1 MKGLELSRAFWEDAV
16 RPAIRETCPVLL
28 PRLAAGLCGGGSDC
42 LGYDDELSHDHGYAA
57 GCMLFLA
64 PEDAETHGFLLSA
77 LYDRLPREF
86 LGVKTEHRS
95 RQGNG
100 RYGVKTTEQFLLE
113 QTGLFHTPETWREWM
128 AIPSYAL
135 AAACAGEIFYDGSG
149 DMTGIRETLR
159 TGMPED
165 VRVKKIAG
173 HAALMAQ
180 SGQYNVS
187 RCRRHGE
194 EGAARLACCEFVNHT
209 LAMLFLLN
217 ERHMPFYKWAFRA
230 AKELP
235 KLSKLIPTLEALLR
249 EPDEDT
255 IERVSAAVIEE
266 LRAQGLTD
274 GGWDFLEPHAY
285 AVMRRIRNPEIAA
298 LHIMEV

>member
-1 MKGLELSRAFWEDAV
+1 MKGLELSRAFWEEIV
-16 RPAIRETCPVLL
+16 RPAVEENCPVLL

-57 GCMLFLA
+57 GCMLFLP
-64 PEDAETHGFLLSA
+64 PEDAETHGFLLST

-86 LGVKTEHRS
+86 RGVKTEHRS
-95 RQGNG
+95 RQGDG
-100 RYGVKTTEQFLLE
+100 RCGVKTTTQFLLE
-113 QTGLFHTPETWREWM
+113 QTGLPRPPESWRKWM

-135 AAACAGEIFYDGSG
+135 AAACAGEIFYDGLG
-149 DMTGIRETLR
+149 EMTRLRRTLR
-159 TGMPED
+159 DGMPED
-165 VRVKKIAG
+165 VRLKKIAG

-194 EGAARLACCEFVNHT
+194 EGAAYLACGEFVRHT

-217 ERHMPFYKWAFRA
+217 RRHMPFYKWAFRA
-230 AKELP
+230 ARELP
-235 KLSKLIPTLEALLR
+235 ELSELVPALEQLLR
-249 EPDEDT
+249 APDEDT
-255 IERVSAAVIEE
+255 IERVSAAVIRE

-274 GGWDFLEPHAY
+274 GAWDFLEPHAY
-285 AVMRRIRNPEIAA
+285 AVMRCIRSPEIAA
-298 LHIMEV
+298 LHVMEV

>member
-86 LGVKTEHRS
+86 LG
-95 RQGNG
+95 
-100 RYGVKTTEQFLLE
+100 LLE

-173 HAALMAQ
+173 HAVLMAQ

-194 EGAARLACCEFVNHT
+194 EAAARLACCEFVNHT

-235 KLSKLIPTLEALLR
+235 KLSELIPTLEALLR

>member
-1 MKGLELSRAFWEDAV
+1 MQGLELSRAFWEEAV
-16 RPAIRETCPVLL
+16 RPAIEETCPVLL

-42 LGYDDELSHDHGYAA
+42 LGYDDELSHDHGFAA

-64 PEDAETHGFLLSA
+64 PEDAETHGFLLST

-86 LGVKTEHRS
+86 RGVKTEHRS
-95 RQGNG
+95 RRGDG
-100 RYGVKTTEQFLLE
+100 RYGVITTAQFLYMH
-113 QTGLFHTPETWREWM
+113 TGRARLPEAWREWM

-135 AAACAGEIFYDGSG
+135 AAACAGELFADGSG
-149 DMTGIRETLR
+149 DMTRIREALR
-159 TGMPED
+159 GGMPED
-165 VRVKKIAG
+165 VRLKKIAG

-194 EGAARLACCEFVNHT
+194 EAAAYLACGEFVKHT

-217 ERHMPFYKWAFRA
+217 RRHMPFYKWAFRA
-230 AKELP
+230 AGELP
-235 KLSKLIPTLEALLR
+235 VLAELVPALETLLR

-255 IERVSAAVIEE
+255 IERVSAAVIGE
-266 LRAQGLTD
+266 LRAQSLTD
-274 GGWDFLEPHAY
+274 GDWDFLEPHAY
-285 AVMRRIRNPEIAA
+285 AVMRRIQNPEIAA
-298 LHIMEV
+298 LHVMEV

>member
-1 MKGLELSRAFWEDAV
+1 
-16 RPAIRETCPVLL
+16 
-28 PRLAAGLCGGGSDC
+28 
-42 LGYDDELSHDHGYAA
+42 
-57 GCMLFLA
+57 MLFLA
-64 PEDAETHGFLLSA
+64 PEDAETHGFLLSS

-135 AAACAGEIFYDGSG
+135 AAACAGEIFHDGSG

-194 EGAARLACCEFVNHT
+194 EAAARLACCEFVNHT

-235 KLSKLIPTLEALLR
+235 KLSELIPTLEALLR